1 MALVQVVEI
10 ATGIVVAE
18 YQVPPTEEIELQPGQ
33 RVLFPEV
40 SFGDAQAPDIILD
53 NLDDTD
59 VQVTFTEGDE
69 SFTVTI
75 KNLYALLEEGET
87 VELAFADLQSGADF
101 QSGLVI
107 SSLDDFLATAAGG
120 GGAGAAAGGPD
131 GDDGLGS
138 DGTIVIDDL
147 FPDHLRAVGVEGVIP
162 TVAFEDP
169 PVVEDIF
176 FEPEV
181 EGEPA
186 PPPQL
191 VVTTVTVVE
200 PDGEGNGNRIPPG
213 TEFQGGGFEDWQPN
227 QNLGDTTESPTKLI
241 ITFTPQDSQV
251 PNTITVS
258 NIPDGVIFFVAGS
271 PVSITNGSFSVDAS
285 FIDDITLMGSVDS
298 DADIP
303 LTVEVA
309 FDSSDGPGSVS
320 VDAVVV
326 IDAVADKPEL
336 GANIDNGDGE
346 GTGTASIVVEPDA
359 DVTLNVNATFGDF
372 TDGSETHT
380 VVISGVP
387 STWALTGGSLISDFS
402 LQSDGTYLATVANGT
417 ESLTGTVTFDTDGSS
432 GAFDINIEAIAIET
446 SFSGGELTTDNNTAS
461 TDATVSITVDDVP
474 TPGAAS
480 VVHDE
485 TAGLQDSD
493 ETANATLV
501 GLVNT
506 QLSLGGLTAI
516 GQDSTAL
523 SLNAGNEGLAGV
535 TFDLTSLNLNGNAA
549 SDGTALI
556 VLGTSTSTLIILGT
570 DASNPVLS
578 LHLVDTNSDGIPDS
592 FVVVQYAGM
601 EHDDSPTNFD
611 EGLASTIT
619 IDFVVEDGNGSTE
632 SATVTV
638 DIQDDGPAVAIAAD
652 SGSVAALDETA
663 TSSTTATI
671 NTGSIVKGDD
681 PDVGGS
687 GAISTAT
694 TSGAVVTLTTEAFGA
709 DGAATSG
716 SKVFALSVT
725 NATSGLSVTDGSVI
739 NLSLVNGVIVG
750 TVSGGAFDGLAAFA
764 ISINSTTGVVTVEQY
779 LSLDHSNEATAT
791 NSFNSYD
798 EAVALATG
806 SVGVKVTLTD
816 GDGDEVVSNTADISA
831 QITFDDDGPTI
842 SGSTGTVTDASET
855 LVLSNSVSNTGTASL
870 GDIAGGADGLA
881 SVTLTQAMDT
891 NGNQADPADGNGV
904 FGLKDGTP
912 TRLTSGGDSLEW
924 RDNQDGTWSAV
935 TAAGLV
941 VFTVSVDDATGTY
954 TVTMDGTNPLDG
966 SSEPFNLD
974 FGSNIAGGNSD
985 LFFIFD
991 SGSTTLVNGVPDG
1004 STIMVFS
1011 TAEDEQSD
1019 TTSVN
1024 TSAFSLGVNTG
1035 QDIGVGDADGV
1046 PQTQGDDTEILTL
1059 TFADP
1064 KDPTTVFSVNDIT
1077 AQAINFIKITFNA
1090 LTDSEFAIVQLFIL
1104 ADVANTDPSA
1114 HSIWIRVQGSSLTG
1128 NVDEV
1133 VTVTQGDESLNATL
1147 LGTTVDAGS
1156 ETNPYL
1162 VDSYGAGVTATV
1174 FIEGEFE
1181 TVEFTADVPS
1191 DTTYKIAAISG
1202 LTGDAGFD
1210 TDTTF
1215 TATATDGDGDTVD
1228 TTFDVAFDAGTTLT
1242 GTDGDD
1248 VIVGDSSAQT
1258 LISGL
1263 GDDVMTGGLEAD
1275 TFQINLH
1282 NTGDINTITDFNIA
1296 QGDVLDLSALF
1307 TANTSTGLV
1316 GDFLSLVDNGS
1327 DTDVFIDKDGTG
1339 AGGFEQVAVLQG
1351 VNLQGLESTLVTDG
1365 DVIL

>member
-69 SFTVTI
+69 SFIVTI

-309 FDSSDGPGSVS
+309 FDSADGPGSVS

-523 SLNAGNEGLAGV
+523 SLNAGNEGPAGV

-619 IDFVVEDGNGSTE
+619 IDFVIEDGNGSTE

-779 LSLDHSNEATAT
+779 LSLDHPNEATATNSFNSYDEAVALATGSVGVKVTLTDGDGDEVVSNTADISAQITFDDDGPQVAISAATSVVAALDETATSSTTATINTGSIVKGDDPDVGGSGAISTATTSGAVVTLTTEAFGADGAATSGSKVFALSVTNATSGLSVTDGSVINLSLVNGVIVGTVSGGAFDGLAAFAISINSTTGVVTVEQYLSLDHPNEATAT

-891 NGNQADPADGNGV
+891 NGNQADLADGNGV

-1046 PQTQGDDTEILTL
+1046 PQTQGDD
-1059 TFADP
+1059 
-1064 KDPTTVFSVNDIT
+1064 
-1077 AQAINFIKITFNA
+1077 KIGRA
-1090 LTDSEFAIVQLFIL
+1090 SCRE
-1104 ADVANTDPSA
+1104 
-1114 HSIWIRVQGSSLTG
+1114 RVWLK
-1128 NVDEV
+1128 V
-1133 VTVTQGDESLNATL
+1133 
-1147 LGTTVDAGS
+1147 
-1156 ETNPYL
+1156 
-1162 VDSYGAGVTATV
+1162 
-1174 FIEGEFE
+1174 
-1181 TVEFTADVPS
+1181 
-1191 DTTYKIAAISG
+1191 
-1202 LTGDAGFD
+1202 
-1210 TDTTF
+1210 
-1215 TATATDGDGDTVD
+1215 
-1228 TTFDVAFDAGTTLT
+1228 
-1242 GTDGDD
+1242 
-1248 VIVGDSSAQT
+1248 
-1258 LISGL
+1258 
-1263 GDDVMTGGLEAD
+1263 
-1275 TFQINLH
+1275 
-1282 NTGDINTITDFNIA
+1282 
-1296 QGDVLDLSALF
+1296 
-1307 TANTSTGLV
+1307 
-1316 GDFLSLVDNGS
+1316 
-1327 DTDVFIDKDGTG
+1327 
-1339 AGGFEQVAVLQG
+1339 
-1351 VNLQGLESTLVTDG
+1351 
-1365 DVIL
+1365 